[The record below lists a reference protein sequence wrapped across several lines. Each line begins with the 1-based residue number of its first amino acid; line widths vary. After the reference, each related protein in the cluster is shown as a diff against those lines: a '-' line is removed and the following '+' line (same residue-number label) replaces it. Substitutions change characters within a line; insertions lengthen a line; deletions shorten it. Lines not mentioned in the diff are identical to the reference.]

1 MSEDVQTTPQSP
13 TTTTTVGDLSPA
25 RPQPSTRIYRIAAGV
40 GIAVGAVI
48 IGGAIFMFGM
58 LIGSQSSADWS
69 DGHGGYGSSDWDPS
83 MFGPDDMAFE
93 GEWLGPGDD
102 GDRGGSEPASPSTA
116 PPVSAR

>member
-1 MSEDVQTTPQSP
+1 MSETVQTTAQTPM
-13 TTTTTVGDLSPA
+13 TTTAVGEVSPA

-48 IGGAIFMFGM
+48 IGGAIFVFGM

-69 DGHGGYGSSDWDPS
+69 GGYDGDHGSSDWGPS

-102 GDRGGSEPASPSTA
+102 AGSEPASPSTV
-116 PPVSAR
+116 PPVSTR